1 MTALLDRKLLFV
13 TGKGGV
19 GKSTIAAS
27 LGLLAAEQGKR
38 TLVCEVDAKGN
49 LADFYEAGPTSFA
62 ARELQPDL
70 FAMSMDTEESLKEYL
85 SLQLKIPLLA
95 KIGPLARTFDFIA
108 NAAPG
113 VKEILTIGKLAW
125 EVKERHYDL
134 VVVDSVAS
142 GHIVGQLTAPQ
153 GINELVQVG
162 MVRNQ
167 TQWMLDI
174 LHDPRQTGVVI
185 VSAPEEMPVAE
196 TIELA
201 DRLEAETEVD
211 LAAVVVNRVL
221 PELFTERE
229 EALFEALRTP
239 KRIDALT
246 TAVGGD
252 VTPVFDAAE
261 LAVTLRR
268 TRAEHL
274 ATLRD
279 GLDPAIP
286 LVYVRTSVRPQPRR
300 PGHPPGGRGC
310 SPRALMAP
318 QAPRP
323 NGPARSSSCCAAKEI
338 VISCGSAAWARPRR
352 RRPITAMAATHLG
365 GKVLVLTVDPAK
377 RLASALGLE
386 RTRQHR
392 DPGSAVGLRSGRRD
406 AAPAS
411 VGGDARHQAGWD
423 DLVRAAPDA
432 KTREAILANSI
443 YQNISGRFVQ
453 SRFIAMERLYEI
465 PPAGTYD
472 LIVVDTR
479 PPAAPSTP
487 RGARPGWP
495 TSSARSCCAG

>member
-49 LADFYEAGPTSFA
+49 LADFYEAGETAFEP
-62 ARELQPDL
+62 RELQPNL
-70 FAMSMDTEESLKEYL
+70 WAMSMNTEESLKEYL

-113 VKEILTIGKLAW
+113 VKEILTIGKVAW
-125 EVKERHYDL
+125 EVKEHHYDL

-142 GHIVGQLTAPQ
+142 GHIIGQLTAPQ

-162 MVRNQ
+162 VVRNQ

-174 LHDPRQTGVVI
+174 LTDPVQTGVVI

-201 DRLEAETEVD
+201 DRLNTETQVD

-239 KRIDALT
+239 ERMEALT
-246 TAVGGD
+246 AAADGD
-252 VTPVFDAAE
+252 VAPVFDAAE

-274 ATLRD
+274 ATLRRA
-279 GLDPAIP
+279 LDPALP
-286 LVYVRTSVRPQPRR
+286 LVYVPYLFT
-300 PGHPPGGRGC
+300 
-310 SPRALMAP
+310 
-318 QAPRP
+318 
-323 NGPARSSSCCAAKEI
+323 RS
-338 VISCGSAAWARPRR
+338 
-352 RRPITAMAATHLG
+352 H
-365 GKVLVLTVDPAK
+365 
-377 RLASALGLE
+377 
-386 RTRQHR
+386 
-392 DPGSAVGLRSGRRD
+392 
-406 AAPAS
+406 
-411 VGGDARHQAGWD
+411 
-423 DLVRAAPDA
+423 
-432 KTREAILANSI
+432 
-443 YQNISGRFVQ
+443 
-453 SRFIAMERLYEI
+453 
-465 PPAGTYD
+465 
-472 LIVVDTR
+472 
-479 PPAAPSTP
+479 
-487 RGARPGWP
+487 GARA
-495 TSSARSCCAG
+495 TRKVAELLAEEL